1 MLMSGDSAPNGSLSG
16 SARPHSASPRGRLE
30 RWRIAYTARRNA
42 IFGSNG
48 FQYWCARLPLIR
60 RVAKTRATQMMDH
73 IVGFTYSQVLKAVV
87 EVELLDLLAN
97 GPITAAEV
105 AHYTKLSEDAALTL
119 LRAARALD
127 LAEEVVADG
136 WMLGQQ
142 GAVLVADEGT
152 QAMIMHH
159 RLLYRDLLDPL
170 ELLRKDRKEPSELS
184 RYWSYA
190 GALHG
195 AAERG
200 QETEDYS
207 RLMAASQRY
216 VADQVLAAFRFTGV
230 ESLLDVGGG
239 HGAFVRRV
247 GEAYPKMRLGLL
259 DLPEVATS
267 ARAPLASAIGT
278 ERVTCHPGNF
288 FEDTIPTGY
297 ELVSLVRILHDHDDA
312 PAAALLRNIHASLSP
327 GQRLLIAE
335 PMARIP
341 GAEPM
346 GEAFFGFYLWA
357 MGSGRARS
365 PEEIHRMLREAG
377 FSKSRLIAGPQP
389 VIASMIVAT
398 A

>member
-1 MLMSGDSAPNGSLSG
+1 MSSLSVLKPDEG
-16 SARPHSASPRGRLE
+16 ALSRPALSRME
-30 RWRIAYTARRNA
+30 RWRIAYVARRNA
-42 IFGSNG
+42 IFGSNS
-48 FQYWCARLPLIR
+48 FQYWCARLPFIR
-60 RVAKTRATQMMDH
+60 GVAKARATQMMDH
-73 IVGFTYSQVLKAVV
+73 IVGFTYSQVLKVVV
-87 EVELLDLLAN
+87 ETELLDLLAN

-105 AHYTKLSEDAALTL
+105 AHYTKLSLDAALAL
-119 LRAARALD
+119 LRASRALD
-127 LAEEVVADG
+127 LAEEVVEDG

-152 QAMIMHH
+152 QAMIQHH
-159 RLLYRDLLDPL
+159 RLLYRDLLEPL
-170 ELLRKDRKEPSELS
+170 DLLRRDRKQPPELS

-200 QETEDYS
+200 AETNEYS

-216 VADQVLAAFRFTGV
+216 VADQVLAAYKFNGV
-230 ESLLDVGGG
+230 TSLLDVGGG
-239 HGAFVRRV
+239 HGAFIRRV
-247 GEAYPKMRLGLL
+247 AEAYPAMRVGLL
-259 DLPEVATS
+259 DLPEVAET
-267 ARAPLASAIGT
+267 AFAPLARDLGAKQ
-278 ERVTCHPGNF
+278 VNCHPGNF
-288 FEDTIPTGY
+288 FEDAIPQGY
-297 ELVSLVRILHDHDDA
+297 DMVSLVRILHDHDDA
-312 PAAALLRNIHASLSP
+312 PAASLLRNIRASLQP

-365 PEEIHRMLREAG
+365 PDEIRTMLKQAG
-377 FSKSRLIAGPQP
+377 FSRSRLIAGPQP

>member
-1 MLMSGDSAPNGSLSG
+1 MAEDGQLEG
-16 SARPHSASPRGRLE
+16 SPRPSPNRTWRE
-30 RWRIAYTARRNA
+30 RWRLGYVARRNA

-48 FQYWCARLPLIR
+48 FQYWCARLPFIKG
-60 RVAKTRATQMMDH
+60 VAKSRATQMMDH

-87 EVELLDLLAN
+87 EAELLDLLAN

-105 AHYTKLSEDAALTL
+105 AHYTKLSEDGALAL

-127 LAEEVVADG
+127 LAEEVVEDG

-152 QAMIMHH
+152 QAMILHH
-159 RLLYRDLLDPL
+159 RLLYRDLLEPL
-170 ELLRKDRKEPSELS
+170 ELLRKDRKEPTELS
-184 RYWSYA
+184 QYWSYA

-200 QETEDYS
+200 RETEDYS

-216 VADQVLAAFRFTGV
+216 VADQVLAAFSFASAS
-230 ESLLDVGGG
+230 SLLDVGGG

-247 GEAYPKMRLGLL
+247 GEAYPQMRVGVF
-259 DLPEVATS
+259 DLPEVAMS
-267 ARAPLASAIGT
+267 ARKPLESALGH
-278 ERVTCHPGNF
+278 ERVNCHPGNF
-288 FEDTIPTGY
+288 FEDTIPQGY
-297 ELVSLVRILHDHDDA
+297 DLVSLVRILHDHDDE
-312 PAAALLRNIHASLSP
+312 PASALLRNIRKSLSP

-335 PMARIP
+335 PMARIK

-365 PEEIHRMLREAG
+365 PVELQAMLQEAG
-377 FSKSRLIAGPQP
+377 FSRSRLIAGPQP

>member
-1 MLMSGDSAPNGSLSG
+1 MSDLQMLMAEESSPEG
-16 SARPHSASPRGRLE
+16 SPRPNPLRTRRE
-30 RWRIAYTARRNA
+30 RWRISYIARRNA

-60 RVAKTRATQMMDH
+60 RVAKSRATKMMDH
-73 IVGFTYSQVLKAVV
+73 LVGFAYSQVLKAVV
-87 EVELLDLLAN
+87 ETELLDLLAN
-97 GPITAAEV
+97 GPIAASEV
-105 AHYTKLSEDAALTL
+105 AHYTKLSEDAALAL
-119 LRAARALD
+119 LRAARGLD
-127 LAEEVVADG
+127 LAQEVVEDG

-159 RLLYRDLLDPL
+159 RLLYRDLLEPL
-170 ELLRKDRKEPSELS
+170 ELLRKDRKEPTDLS

-216 VADQVLAAFRFTGV
+216 VADQVLAAFSFAGTQ
-230 ESLLDVGGG
+230 SLLDVGGG

-247 GEAYPKMRLGLL
+247 GEAYPKLRVGVF
-259 DLPEVATS
+259 DLPEVALS
-267 ARAPLASAIGT
+267 AQTPLEHALGF

-288 FEDTIPTGY
+288 FEDPIPQGY
-297 ELVSLVRILHDHDDA
+297 DLVSLVRILHDHDDK
-312 PAAALLRNIHASLSP
+312 PAAALLSNIRKSLSP

-335 PMARIP
+335 PMAQIP
-341 GAEPM
+341 GAEAM
-346 GEAFFGFYLWA
+346 GETFFGFYLWA
-357 MGSGRARS
+357 MGSGRPRS
-365 PEEIHRMLREAG
+365 PVEIQKMLKDAG

>member
-1 MLMSGDSAPNGSLSG
+1 MLMPDRAPL
-16 SARPHSASPRGRLE
+16 ARPARTRRE
-30 RWRIAYTARRNA
+30 RWRIAYVARRNA
-42 IFGSNG
+42 IFGSDA
-48 FQYWCARLPLIR
+48 FQHWCARLPFVR
-60 RVAKTRATQMMDH
+60 GVAKSRATQMMDH
-73 IVGFTYSQVLKAVV
+73 IVGFTYSQVLKAVI
-87 EVELLDLLAN
+87 ESELLDLLAN
-97 GPITAAEV
+97 GPIAAAEV
-105 AHYTKLSEDAALTL
+105 AHYTQLSRDAALAL

-127 LAEEVVADG
+127 LAEEVVEDG

-152 QAMIMHH
+152 QAMIVHH
-159 RLLYRDLLDPL
+159 RLLYNDLIDPL
-170 ELLRKDRKEPSELS
+170 ELLRKDRREPTELS

-200 QETEDYS
+200 RETHEYS

-216 VADQVLAAFRFTGV
+216 VADQVLAAFSFSGAK
-230 ESLLDVGGG
+230 SLLDVGGG
-239 HGAFVRRV
+239 HGAFVARV
-247 GEAYPKMRLGLL
+247 GEVYPRLSLGLF
-259 DLPEVATS
+259 DLPEVA
-267 ARAPLASAIGT
+267 ANAAAPRD
-278 ERVTCHPGNF
+278 ERLGAGRVVCHGGNF
-288 FEDTIPTGY
+288 FEDAIPAGY
-297 ELVSLVRILHDHDDA
+297 DLVSLVRILHDHDDE
-312 PAAALLRNIHASLSP
+312 PAAALLANIRASLSP

-365 PEEIHRMLREAG
+365 PAEIIAMLKTAG
-377 FSKSRLIAGPQP
+377 FASARLIAGPQP
-389 VIASMIVAT
+389 VIASMVVAT

>member
-1 MLMSGDSAPNGSLSG
+1 MLMADEAP
-16 SARPHSASPRGRLE
+16 SPRAPLSRRE
-30 RWRIAYTARRNA
+30 RWRIAYVARRNA
-42 IFGSNG
+42 IFGSDG
-48 FQYWCARLPLIR
+48 FQKWCARLPFVKSI
-60 RVAKTRATQMMDH
+60 AKTRATQMMDH
-73 IVGFTYSQVLKAVV
+73 IVGFTYSQILKAMV
-87 EVELLDLLAN
+87 ETELLDLLAN
-97 GPITAAEV
+97 GPIRASEV
-105 AHYTKLSEDAALTL
+105 AHYTRLSEDAALAL
-119 LRAARALD
+119 LRGARGLD

-152 QAMIMHH
+152 QAMIQHH
-159 RLLYRDLLDPL
+159 RLLYRDLLEPL
-170 ELLRKDRKEPSELS
+170 ELLRRDRKEPTELS

-200 QETEDYS
+200 TETDEYS

-216 VADQVLAAFRFTGV
+216 VADQVLAAFSFSGV
-230 ESLLDVGGG
+230 KRLLDVGGG
-239 HGAFVRRV
+239 HGAFVHRV
-247 GEAYPKMRLGLL
+247 AEAFPKVKVGIF
-259 DLPEVATS
+259 DLPEVANS
-267 ARAPLASAIGT
+267 AREPLERQLGF

-288 FEDTIPTGY
+288 FEDAIPQGY
-297 ELVSLVRILHDHDDA
+297 DMVSLVRILHDHDDV
-312 PAAALLRNIHASLSP
+312 PAASLLRNVRASLEP

-365 PEEIHRMLREAG
+365 PDEIQSMLKQAG
-377 FSKSRLIAGPQP
+377 FSKTRLIAGPQP
-389 VIASMIVAT
+389 VIASLIVAT

>member
-1 MLMSGDSAPNGSLSG
+1 MSSLPVLKPDEGALS
-16 SARPHSASPRGRLE
+16 RPALSRME
-30 RWRIAYTARRNA
+30 RWRIAYVARRNA
-42 IFGSNG
+42 IFGSNS
-48 FQYWCARLPLIR
+48 FQYWCARLPCIR
-60 RVAKTRATQMMDH
+60 GVAKSRATQMMDH
-73 IVGFTYSQVLKAVV
+73 IVGFTYSQVLKVVV
-87 EVELLDLLAN
+87 ETELLDLLAN
-97 GPITAAEV
+97 GPVTAAEV
-105 AHYTKLSEDAALTL
+105 AHYTRLSLDAALAL

-127 LAEEVVADG
+127 LAEEVVEDG

-152 QAMIMHH
+152 QAMIQHH
-159 RLLYRDLLDPL
+159 RLLYRDLLNPL
-170 ELLRKDRKEPSELS
+170 DLLRKDRKQPTELS

-200 QETEDYS
+200 AETDEYS

-216 VADQVLAAFRFTGV
+216 VADQVLAAFKFKGV
-230 ESLLDVGGG
+230 GSLLDVGGG
-239 HGAFVRRV
+239 HGAFIRRV
-247 GEAYPKMRLGLL
+247 AKAYPAMRVGLL
-259 DLPEVATS
+259 DLPEVAET
-267 ARAPLASAIGT
+267 AFAPLAKTLGAK
-278 ERVTCHPGNF
+278 RVTCHPGNF
-288 FEDTIPTGY
+288 FEDAIPDGY
-297 ELVSLVRILHDHDDA
+297 DMVSLVRILHDHDDA
-312 PAAALLRNIHASLSP
+312 PAASLLRNIRESLQP

-365 PEEIHRMLREAG
+365 PDEIRTMLKQAG
-377 FSKSRLIAGPQP
+377 FSHSRLIAGPQP

>member
-1 MLMSGDSAPNGSLSG
+1 MLMPDEGTPERP
-16 SARPHSASPRGRLE
+16 ARSEIGRSRLE
-30 RWRIAYTARRNA
+30 RWRIAYVARRNA
-42 IFGSNG
+42 IFGSNA
-48 FQYWCARLPLIR
+48 FQYWCARLPFIR
-60 RVAKTRATQMMDH
+60 GVAKSRATQMMDH

-87 EVELLDLLAN
+87 ESELLDLLAN
-97 GPITAAEV
+97 GPIPAREV
-105 AHYTKLSEDAALTL
+105 AHYVKLSEEAALAL

-127 LAEEVVADG
+127 LAEEVVEDG

-159 RLLYRDLLDPL
+159 RLLYRDLLEPL
-170 ELLRKDRKEPSELS
+170 ELLRKDRKQPTELS

-200 QETEDYS
+200 RETEEYS

-216 VADQVLAAFRFTGV
+216 VADQVLAAFSFSGV
-230 ESLLDVGGG
+230 NSLLDVGGG

-247 GEAYPKMRLGLL
+247 GEAYPNLRLGLF
-259 DLPEVATS
+259 DLPEVAET
-267 ARAPLASAIGT
+267 AFAPLAASVGAK
-278 ERVTCHPGNF
+278 RLDAHPGNF
-288 FEDTIPTGY
+288 FEDPIPEGY
-297 ELVSLVRILHDHDDA
+297 DLVSLVRILHDHDDA
-312 PAAALLRNIHASLSP
+312 PAAALLRNIRQSLKP
-327 GQRLLIAE
+327 GQRILIAE

-341 GAEPM
+341 GAEAM

-357 MGSGRARS
+357 MGSGRARG
-365 PEEIHRMLREAG
+365 PAEIKAMLEEAG
-377 FSKSRLIAGPQP
+377 FSRPRLIAGPQP
-389 VIASMIVAT
+389 VIASLMVAS

>member
-1 MLMSGDSAPNGSLSG
+1 MD
-16 SARPHSASPRGRLE
+16 
-30 RWRIAYTARRNA
+30 RWRIAWTARRNA
-42 IFGSNG
+42 VFGTPQ
-48 FQYWCARLPLIR
+48 FQYWCARLPFIR
-60 RVAKTRATQMMDH
+60 SVAKTRATQMMDH

-87 EVELLDLLAN
+87 ELDLLRLLAD
-97 GPITAAEV
+97 GPVSAETI
-105 AHYTKLSEDAALTL
+105 ADQTGLSHDAALCL

-127 LAEEVVADG
+127 LAEEPVPDG

-152 QAMIMHH
+152 QAMILHH
-159 RLLYRDLLDPL
+159 RLLYSDLADPV
-170 ELLRKDRKEPSELS
+170 EILRKDRREATQLS
-184 RYWSYA
+184 QYWSYA

-200 QETEDYS
+200 AETDEYS

-216 VADQVLAAFRFTGV
+216 VADQVLAAFSFSGAKSV
-230 ESLLDVGGG
+230 LDVGGG
-239 HGAFVRRV
+239 HGAFIRRV
-247 GEAYPKMRLGLL
+247 GAANPDMKLGLL
-259 DLPEVATS
+259 DLPEVANS
-267 ARAPLASAIGT
+267 ARAPLEAEFGADRI
-278 ERVTCHPGNF
+278 TCHPGNF
-288 FEDTIPTGY
+288 FEDSIPQGY
-297 ELVSLVRILHDHDDA
+297 DIVSLVRILHDHDDA
-312 PAAALLRNIHASLSP
+312 PAAALLRSIHKSLRP
-327 GQRLLIAE
+327 GARLLLAE

-365 PEEIHRMLREAG
+365 PAEIAEMMKAAG
-377 FSKSRLIAGPQP
+377 FRKTRLIAGPQP

>member
-1 MLMSGDSAPNGSLSG
+1 MLMPDEGPLDG
-16 SARPHSASPRGRLE
+16 SPRPASELSWRD
-30 RWRIAYTARRNA
+30 RWRIGYAARRNA
-42 IFGSNG
+42 VFGSNG
-48 FQYWCARLPLIR
+48 FQYWCARLPFIKG
-60 RVAKTRATQMMDH
+60 VAKSRATQMMDH
-73 IVGFTYSQVLKAVV
+73 IVGFTYSQVLRAVV
-87 EVELLDLLAN
+87 ETELLDLLAN
-97 GPITAAEV
+97 GPIKSSEV
-105 AHYTKLSEDAALTL
+105 AHYTDLSHEAALAL

-159 RLLYRDLLDPL
+159 RLLYRDLLEPL
-170 ELLRKDRKEPSELS
+170 ALLRKDRKEPTELS
-184 RYWSYA
+184 QYWSYA

-200 QETEDYS
+200 QETADYS

-216 VADQVLAAFRFTGV
+216 VADQVLAAFSFKGV
-230 ESLLDVGGG
+230 DSLVDVGGG

-247 GEAYPKMRLGLL
+247 GEAYPNMRVGVF
-259 DLPEVATS
+259 DLPEVALS
-267 ARAPLASAIGT
+267 AQTPLETALGH
-278 ERVTCHPGNF
+278 ERVSCHPGNF
-288 FEDTIPTGY
+288 FEDAIPQGY
-297 ELVSLVRILHDHDDA
+297 DMVSLVRILHDHDDE
-312 PAAALLRNIHASLSP
+312 PAAALLRNIRKSLSP

-365 PEEIHRMLREAG
+365 PDEIKTMLAEAG
-377 FSKSRLIAGPQP
+377 FRHSRLIAGPQP
-389 VIASMIVAT
+389 VIASLIVAT

>member
-1 MLMSGDSAPNGSLSG
+1 M
-16 SARPHSASPRGRLE
+16 E
-30 RWRIAYTARRNA
+30 RWRIAYVARRNA
-42 IFGSNG
+42 IFGSNS
-48 FQYWCARLPLIR
+48 FQYWCARLPFIR
-60 RVAKTRATQMMDH
+60 GVAKARATQMMDH

-87 EVELLDLLAN
+87 ETELLDLLAN
-97 GPITAAEV
+97 GPVTAAEV
-105 AHYTKLSEDAALTL
+105 AHYTRLSQDAALAL

-127 LAEEVVADG
+127 LAEEVVEDG

-152 QAMIMHH
+152 QAMIQHH
-159 RLLYRDLLDPL
+159 RLLYRDLLEPL
-170 ELLRKDRKEPSELS
+170 DLLRKDRKQPTELS

-200 QETEDYS
+200 AETKEYS

-216 VADQVLAAFRFTGV
+216 VADQVLAAFKFNGV
-230 ESLLDVGGG
+230 ASLLDVGGG
-239 HGAFVRRV
+239 HGAFIRRV
-247 GEAYPKMRLGLL
+247 AEAYPAMRVGLL
-259 DLPEVATS
+259 DLPEVAET
-267 ARAPLASAIGT
+267 AFAPLAKTLGAK
-278 ERVTCHPGNF
+278 RVTCHPGNF
-288 FEDTIPTGY
+288 FEDAIPDGY
-297 ELVSLVRILHDHDDA
+297 DMVSLVRILHDHDDG
-312 PAAALLRNIHASLSP
+312 PAASLLGNIRASLQP

-365 PEEIHRMLREAG
+365 PDEIRAMLKEAG
-377 FSKSRLIAGPQP
+377 FSRSRLIAGPQP